1 MSKVAAGVLSLVLAA
16 VLTSF
21 RGSAASGSADIA
33 MLQAELRA
41 LRQSQ
46 QAMAKDIAEIKLLL
60 EPLRAP
66 PPIRPAEGRI
76 DAAGSQEKGN
86 ARASVVMIEFSDFQ
100 CPFCKRHVDAT
111 LPKIE
116 ETYIDTGKIRY
127 VFMDYPLE
135 AIHPHA
141 FKAAEASHCAGEQ
154 KQYWKMHDRLFA
166 NQDKLARDQ
175 LVAHASALG
184 LDKVRFATCLDS
196 DKYAGR
202 IKASIAQGDK
212 FGIDG
217 TPAILLGRN
226 RNGNIEAARMI
237 VGSQP
242 FDVLKEE
249 VDKLLAKNSSAE

>member
-1 MSKVAAGVLSLVLAA
+1 MSKVAAGVLSLVFAA
-16 VLTSF
+16 VLVSF
-21 RGSAASGSADIA
+21 RGSAASGSADIT

-46 QAMAKDIAEIKLLL
+46 QAMAKDIAEIKMLL

-66 PPIRPAEGRI
+66 PPIRAAEGRI
-76 DAAGSQEKGN
+76 DASGSQEKGN

-116 ETYIDTGKIRY
+116 EAYIDTGKIRY

-135 AIHPHA
+135 SIHPQA
-141 FKAAEASHCAGEQ
+141 FKAAEAAHCAAEQ
-154 KQYWKMHDRLFA
+154 KQYWRMHDRLFA
-166 NQDKLARDQ
+166 NQEELARDQ
-175 LVAHASALG
+175 LVAHAGALG

-196 DKYAGR
+196 GKHAGR
-202 IKASIAQGDK
+202 IKASLAQGEK
-212 FGIDG
+212 LGIDG
-217 TPAILLGRN
+217 TPAVILGRQ
-226 RNGNIEAARMI
+226 RHGHIEAVRMI

-242 FDVLKEE
+242 FEVLKSEL
-249 VDKLLAKNSSAE
+249 DRLLADTASGG